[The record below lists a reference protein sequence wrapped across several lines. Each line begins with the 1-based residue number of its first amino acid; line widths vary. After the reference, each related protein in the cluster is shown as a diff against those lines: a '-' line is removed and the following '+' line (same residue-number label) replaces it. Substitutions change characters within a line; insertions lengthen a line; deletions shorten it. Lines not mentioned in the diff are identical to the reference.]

1 MIKSFI
7 SILKLKGI
15 NYIIVGIVTSKGRKR
30 GCYKITDTLIEEAGE
45 FVCLTIKT
53 NYFTNKFKLLKCGVS
68 RIKVENNDLETFL
81 TRYDDPSVKYLFDFV
96 FYPNDDYSSILFIKR
111 RLECLYKSM
120 QSMPLERG
128 LERIK

>member
-1 MIKSFI
+1 MVKSFI
-7 SILKLKGI
+7 SILKLKSI

-30 GCYKITDTLIEEAGE
+30 GCYKVTDTLIEEGGE
-45 FVCLTIKT
+45 FLWLTIKT
-53 NYFTNKFKLLKCGVS
+53 SYFTNKFNLLKCSVS
-68 RIKVENNDLETFL
+68 RIRIKNDDLSLL
-81 TRYDDPSVKYLFDFV
+81 TRYDDPSVKHLFDFV

-111 RLECLYKSM
+111 RLGCLYKSM